1 MNKFNIKMDS
11 DNFTIEYE
19 NISPILASEID
30 NNSYSNDDFSEI
42 KHYKNIID
50 NVKFKIFKNQEIIYE
65 NLNTQK
71 LRFDIAFQ
79 IARQISKATYCS
91 KEEIQKFQ
99 QLCEEFLNK
108 KNQRIPPELMLASN
122 ILNQLIQL
130 NYKDI
135 ESIEN
140 KKYEKINLALKILQ
154 DSID

>member
-1 MNKFNIKMDS
+1 MLEWLN
-11 DNFTIEYE
+11 Y
-19 NISPILASEID
+19 
-30 NNSYSNDDFSEI
+30 
-42 KHYKNIID
+42 
-50 NVKFKIFKNQEIIYE
+50 KNQEIIYE